1 VIGRH
6 LDAMLSVPQGARAKI
21 ASSIAAVRIG
31 SGTRAFVT
39 GASRGIGRALAH
51 ELAARGA
58 TVGLAARS
66 VSDLRAV
73 AEELPGAHH
82 VLVCDVA
89 LRESVTAAVEE
100 FVAATGGIDLL
111 VVNAGIAHYEPISS
125 QAIEKIELM
134 TEVNWLGTV
143 YTVKAALPQMLASAG
158 GHIVVMSSG
167 AGLRG
172 FPGAAA
178 YSATKAAQ
186 RMFSEALRHELA
198 GTGVSVTT
206 VYPGEIATS
215 LHDHQRSGAM
225 PEWYRGGEQAAPAEA
240 LAVRVVRAVQR
251 DSRDLY
257 WKAPVRGMGFLQG
270 VSPRLADAA
279 LRRLRGP
286 SAAPRKD

>member
-1 VIGRH
+1 
-6 LDAMLSVPQGARAKI
+6 
-21 ASSIAAVRIG
+21 VRIG
-31 SGTRAFVT
+31 SGTRALVT

-51 ELAARGA
+51 VLAARGA

-66 VSDLRAV
+66 VSDLQAV
-73 AEELPGAHH
+73 AAELPGAHH

-89 LRESVTAAVEE
+89 LRESVLAAAEE

-111 VVNAGIAHYEPISS
+111 IVNAGIAHYEPITT
-125 QAIEKIELM
+125 QPIEQIELM

-143 YTVKAALPQMLASAG
+143 YTVKAALGHMLAAG
-158 GHIVVMSSG
+158 SGHIVVISSG
-167 AGLRG
+167 AGLRS

-186 RMFSEALRHELA
+186 RMFAEALRHELA
-198 GTGVSVTT
+198 GTGVSLTT

-215 LHDHQRSGAM
+215 LHAHQGVM
-225 PEWYRGGEQAAPAEA
+225 PEWYRGGERAAPAAA
-240 LAVRVVRAVQR
+240 LAERVVRAVER

-257 WKAPVRGMGFLQG
+257 WKAPVRGMAVLQG
-270 VSPRLADAA
+270 ISPRLADAA
-279 LRRLRGP
+279 LRRMRGT